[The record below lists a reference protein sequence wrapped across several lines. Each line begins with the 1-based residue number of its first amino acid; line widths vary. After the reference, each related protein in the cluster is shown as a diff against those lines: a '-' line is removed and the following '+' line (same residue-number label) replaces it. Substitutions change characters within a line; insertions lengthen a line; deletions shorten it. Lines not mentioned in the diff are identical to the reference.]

1 MVERYKKRL
10 GQHFLND
17 SNVINK
23 IIAIIRPNKKDT
35 FLEIGPG
42 EGALTN
48 SLYHKVEKIYLIE
61 KDNDLI
67 PFLTHQYGDTEKV
80 HIINADILKYDL
92 SRLMKSQF
100 RIIGNLPYNVS
111 TEIMFRIITMA
122 PKIKDIHFMLQKE
135 VIERIVSM
143 PGTKVYGRLSVMAQ
157 LYFNVKKLFN
167 ISANVFVPKPKV
179 DSAYIRLEPR
189 KTRFLNH
196 EHEKLFKKIVTI
208 AFTARRKM
216 IKTSLKKFINEDML
230 KSISIDPKSRP
241 ETLSV
246 DNFMDISKNVK

>member
-1 MVERYKKRL
+1 MVKRYKKRL
-10 GQHFLND
+10 GQHFLYD

-23 IIAIIRPNKKDT
+23 IIGDVRPNKKDI
-35 FLEIGPG
+35 FVEIGPG

-48 SLYHKVEKIYLIE
+48 SLYNVIEKIYLIE
-61 KDNDLI
+61 KDKDLM
-67 PFLTHQYGDTEKV
+67 PFLKNQYDNTKKV

-92 SRLMKSQF
+92 SKLMKSQF
-100 RIIGNLPYNVS
+100 RIIGNLPYNIS
-111 TEIMFRIITMA
+111 TEIIFRIIPMA

-135 VIERIVSM
+135 VVERIVST
-143 PGTKVYGRLSVMAQ
+143 PGSKIYGRLSVMTQ

-167 ISANVFVPKPKV
+167 ISANVFIPKPKV
-179 DSAYIRLEPR
+179 DSAYIRLVPR
-189 KTRFLNH
+189 KIQFLNQKH
-196 EHEKLFKKIVTI
+196 EISFKKIVTI

-216 IKTSLKKFINEDML
+216 IKTSLKKFIDEDVL
-230 KSISIDPKSRP
+230 KSLSIDPKSRP